1 MPKFNPDDPEE
12 FYLESKEDL
21 EDDNPIEEDLINETD
36 GRVISKLIEDRDWP
50 EDDFDDWDE
59 D

>member
-1 MPKFNPDDPEE
+1 MLKFNPDEPEE

-21 EDDNPIEEDLINETD
+21 EDDNPIEDEDLIPF
-36 GRVISKLIEDRDWP
+36 EDF
-50 EDDFDDWDE
+50 EDEDFEDEDFDDWDE